1 MPSSKPFATLR
12 SNIDRAPERRRRV
25 KDRVADMKRA
35 MRDAQRL
42 GELRAQ
48 RGLTQQGIADA
59 LDVSQANISRIEHE
73 DDLYLS
79 TLRAYVEALG
89 GELDISARFPDGEV
103 IKVG

>member
-12 SNIDRAPERRRRV
+12 SEIDQVPERRR
-25 KDRVADMKRA
+25 RVADMKRA
-35 MRDAQRL
+35 MLDAQRL

-79 TLRAYVEALG
+79 TLGAYVEALG

>member
-1 MPSSKPFATLR
+1 MPSAKPFANLR
-12 SNIDRAPERRRRV
+12 AEIDQSPERRRRV
-25 KDRVADMKRA
+25 RDMKRA
-35 MRDAQRL
+35 MLDVQRL
-42 GELRAQ
+42 AGMRVQ
-48 RGLTQQGIADA
+48 RGLTQKGVADA

-89 GELDISARFPDGEV
+89 GELDISARFSDGEV